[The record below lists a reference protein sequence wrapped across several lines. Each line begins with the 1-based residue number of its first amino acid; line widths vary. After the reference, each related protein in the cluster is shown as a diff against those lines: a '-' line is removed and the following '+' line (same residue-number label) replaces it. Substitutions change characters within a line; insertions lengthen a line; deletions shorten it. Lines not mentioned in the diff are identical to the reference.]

1 MPEKYSVLF
10 YRLNKVTA
18 HNTHFEKKCAG
29 HLCEIEHLG
38 VQLEKINLIPISLN
52 KFQLRGKPQKQ
63 EIRSKNP
70 LSD

>member
-1 MPEKYSVLF
+1 RYSVPF

-18 HNTHFEKKCAG
+18 HNTLRKKSAG
-29 HLCEIEHLG
+29 YLCEIEHLG
-38 VQLEKINLIPISLN
+38 VQLEKIHLIPISLN